1 MDMLLLV
8 TGQHL
13 HGFLHRLKAGVGVL
27 MFQHLQL
34 AADQTAGFIIAVRCM
49 LMGNNFLF
57 PANKFRF
64 CRLLIRRLGGQR
76 AGQNIVPAITLVGV
90 LVARRFLPAAN
101 QYAVFFIAFPGVLVA
116 RILFLFTDQN
126 TVLVIAAFL
135 MLVARILFLPADQG
149 FFFPIAVCRVRMT
162 FAFLLPADQF
172 SAFQRVT
179 VLRMGMGL
187 LRGRPLLCIAAVG
200 MLMGFHLRQR
210 AAEVAILVIAGR
222 IMLMYHKVRIT
233 ADQGPVP
240 VITLGSMLVNPQGV
254 QIAVQHLFGDRGLGI
269 ARPGMGMFRNFTG
282 GSFQRDGRQDQGVG
296 GAKDHHRRQT
306 GDNPI
311 PPLFALVLA
320 GILCRLLL
328 VLLHFR
334 HRPFCIGTG
343 IPKRPRTAQTFFVV
357 VEFVPPRQ
365 GG

>member
-1 MDMLLLV
+1 
-8 TGQHL
+8 
-13 HGFLHRLKAGVGVL
+13 
-27 MFQHLQL
+27 
-34 AADQTAGFIIAVRCM
+34 
-49 LMGNNFLF
+49 
-57 PANKFRF
+57 
-64 CRLLIRRLGGQR
+64 
-76 AGQNIVPAITLVGV
+76 
-90 LVARRFLPAAN
+90 
-101 QYAVFFIAFPGVLVA
+101 
-116 RILFLFTDQN
+116 
-126 TVLVIAAFL
+126 
-135 MLVARILFLPADQG
+135 
-149 FFFPIAVCRVRMT
+149 
-162 FAFLLPADQF
+162 
-172 SAFQRVT
+172 
-179 VLRMGMGL
+179 
-187 LRGRPLLCIAAVG
+187 
-200 MLMGFHLRQR
+200 
-210 AAEVAILVIAGR
+210 
-222 IMLMYHKVRIT
+222 MLMYHKVRIT

-254 QIAVQHLFGDRGLGI
+254 QIAVQHFFGDRSLGI
-269 ARPGMGMFRNFTG
+269 ACPGMGMFRNFTG

-365 GG
+365 GGWPRNFFTGPALCGVCRNEIILSAFPPGSGKWMRPAKTFHFPIATIRPSSGARASGLQEGGKPKYLFCHTRNPLSFRLFPVRLHAP